1 MCRYTTM
8 KKNEAPDRMHGAG
21 SATCTAP
28 RAPCTRTEFKAVVS
42 PGLKCMVTKMP
53 VTICMTNTSSASE
66 PKKYQMLKFFGA

>member
-8 KKNEAPDRMHGAG
+8 KKNDAP
-21 SATCTAP
+21 TACMYCSSQP
-28 RAPCTRTEFKAVVS
+28 YGTSRRRYSTELNALDS
-42 PGLKCMVTKMP
+42 PALKCMVMKMP